1 MCRVGEVG
9 LTPMSCEVRVR
20 HELLRRPTADG
31 VTTRGLERANDCGPE
46 RRPRRW
52 RSSGRCTAM
61 RSRSAPTDPPATTS
75 APIARPQVRPVIETV
90 WRWCRSQLYPTD
102 LLPKSP
108 PAKAL
113 NYALQRR
120 SILEVFLA
128 DPEVAIDTNHSER
141 ELRKLR
147 LGKRNWLFN
156 LTEIGAQLEASAA
169 SLPPRPFQL
178 LPVGTTVAR
187 RKFYPLKERASYGA
201 LRMPANRLYFGNF
214 SKKNLVGPFQVQVNG
229 HLHDVHQ
236 TRQLSAKI
244 PGRLLAPD
252 TGAVQIL
259 TGGGKCTNLN
269 TVCVRG
275 RNNCR

>member
-178 LPVGTTVAR
+178 PPVGTTVAR

-214 SKKNLVGPFQVQVNG
+214 SKKKPRGAISGSGQWAPARCTSNKTVKCQNPGQTIGSRHRRRADLDWRGEM
-229 HLHDVHQ
+229 HQ
-236 TRQLSAKI
+236 SEHSLRA
-244 PGRLLAPD
+244 RAE
-252 TGAVQIL
+252 
-259 TGGGKCTNLN
+259 
-269 TVCVRG
+269 
-275 RNNCR
+275 